1 MQQQPHVGRRWRMR
15 WFVVGISPDPLTYTI
30 GENGVTSG
38 ASSDI
43 SRATI
48 LAREMVAK
56 YGMSTEV
63 GPVTHHYYD
72 QWRGMSSETRLLI
85 EKEVKNL
92 LKRAYNNAKA
102 ILTTHEKELDAL
114 ANALLEHETLT
125 GSQIK
130 DILAKVK
137 SHQQQPQPHV
147 VEARR
152 SSTQQLIPLA
162 AKAQGVDPVGS

>member
-1 MQQQPHVGRRWRMR
+1 
-15 WFVVGISPDPLTYTI
+15 
-30 GENGVTSG
+30 
-38 ASSDI
+38 
-43 SRATI
+43 
-48 LAREMVAK
+48 MVAK

-92 LKRAYNNAKA
+92 LDRAYNNAKA
-102 ILTTHEKELDAL
+102 ILTTHEKELHAL

-137 SHQQQPQPHV
+137 SQQQQPQPHV
-147 VEARR
+147 AEVQGSSR
-152 SSTQQLIPLA
+152 SDPTVDSATAATAA
-162 AKAQGVDPVGS
+162 AKAHGVDLVES